1 GLLEFGQEKIATAE
15 TALNESDRSHAA
27 WNIHEAE
34 NTTQELREIYQSVA
48 VLPKHL
54 DKAQRQLNIELQQ
67 ARHLLT
73 EAKGFASRQHT
84 DGSLSKRVAA
94 LEQVTED
101 IAGRI
106 PSRHPMKDLAEFD
119 ETLDPLEETLQPLR
133 DQRQRTQAARRD
145 FEPAMAKAQ
154 TAIDSADD

>member
-1 GLLEFGQEKIATAE
+1 NASESLERVKTVFEPLVEQQHQAVETLEKLTTEYDPQALEDGVGNLEQAKGLLEFGQEKIATAE

-84 DGSLSKRVAA
+84 EGSLSKR
-94 LEQVTED
+94 
-101 IAGRI
+101 I
-106 PSRHPMKDLAEFD
+106 
-119 ETLDPLEETLQPLR
+119 
-133 DQRQRTQAARRD
+133 AARSEERRVGK
-145 FEPAMAKAQ
+145 EV
-154 TAIDSADD
+154 TRR